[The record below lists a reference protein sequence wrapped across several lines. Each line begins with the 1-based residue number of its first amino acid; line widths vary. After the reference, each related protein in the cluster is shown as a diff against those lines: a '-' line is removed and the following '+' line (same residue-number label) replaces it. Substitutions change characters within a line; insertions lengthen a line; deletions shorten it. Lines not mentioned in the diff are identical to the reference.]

1 MCAVDCGCAF
11 ARSRMSVC
19 RQYYVVK
26 EYLFKQNKELQN
38 GIQNRSNP
46 FFIHSY
52 FSLWFSLFIHS
63 IRMGKRNELE
73 KVAYWMETST
83 MVKIRYFNG
92 GGMAT
97 KIKKIQMDEYFH
109 RAFKALWSSMV
120 HDVYYINVNTPEQFF
135 LFLSSLFIVGYI
147 YYLRSSTSPEHMHLK
162 ANRPTIEFNSQ
173 LWCSLF
179 TLFLLNCIIHATLE
193 GYGTDWPLFD
203 SFYSLNSVTSI
214 YFSLVFR
221 WSPF

>member
-19 RQYYVVK
+19 RQYYVVI

-46 FFIHSY
+46 FLFIRIFLCGFLYSFIHS
-52 FSLWFSLFIHS
+52 F
-63 IRMGKRNELE
+63 RMGKRNELE

-109 RAFKALWSSMV
+109 HAFQALWSSMV

-147 YYLRSSTSPEHMHLK
+147 LFAVQYITRTYAFESKSSYNRIQFSTLVLLVYTIFTELYYMLHLRGMVLTDRFS
-162 ANRPTIEFNSQ
+162 
-173 LWCSLF
+173 
-179 TLFLLNCIIHATLE
+179 IHFI
-193 GYGTDWPLFD
+193 P
-203 SFYSLNSVTSI
+203 
-214 YFSLVFR
+214 
-221 WSPF
+221 